1 MDCSNVRPLLSH
13 HLSGRLDEARTSEVA
28 RHLDGCPGCRQLALV
43 EGALDGALATL
54 PRGAAPSRLLARL
67 EGLVMDRDAQAGAP
81 TRTPSPPPRL
91 PLLPRPDDRPRGT
104 EQRERA
110 RASTWTAAFV
120 SACAAAAL
128 VLVVARTSA
137 PSSTL
142 SRGPDLVA
150 EAVNDHLRVVA
161 STHPIEIESGGIHQV
176 KPWFTGRIDFAP
188 RVTFSGDDDF
198 PLRGG
203 SVGYFID
210 RKAAVFLF
218 QRRLHSITLLV
229 FPPDGLAWPS
239 ATGAPVGR
247 LSLTQTTSRGFSVLL
262 WRDGGLAYVLVSDV
276 NVHELV
282 TLATK
287 LND

>member
-13 HLSGRLDEARTSEVA
+13 HVSGRLDEARTSEVA
-28 RHLDGCPGCRQLALV
+28 RHLEGCPSCRQLALV

-54 PRGAAPSRLLARL
+54 PRGAAPARLLARL
-67 EGLVMDRDAQAGAP
+67 GGLVLDGDAPAGTA
-81 TRTPSPPPRL
+81 TGAPSPPPPL
-91 PLLPRPDDRPRGT
+91 PQPRPGDRPRGT
-104 EQRERA
+104 ESRDRA

-128 VLVVARTSA
+128 VLVVVRTSA
-137 PSSTL
+137 PSSAL

-161 STHPIEIESGGIHQV
+161 STHPVEIESGGIHQV

-218 QRRLHSITLLV
+218 QRRLHAITLLV

-247 LSLTQTTSRGFSVLL
+247 LSVTQTTSRGFSVLL
-262 WRDGGLAYVLVSDV
+262 WRDGGLGYVLVSDV
-276 NVHELV
+276 NAHELV